1 VYTRWHRSNVAL
13 SQWIALSNLDNAF
26 GLIGYDAHLV
36 VLLVTFPIALLQ
48 LRRESN
54 GHTSSLLGAAFLC
67 PDRLPHPILAHCI
80 LVRHGAPN
88 HVTRDH
94 HSGVN
99 GDGQTYGTDCD
110 HLGPARAASRQSS
123 SVGGGCVG
131 VHCAIVTAVGHQ
143 CLAP

>member
-48 LRRESN
+48 GASKMATLQVYWALRS
-54 GHTSSLLGAAFLC
+54 C
-67 PDRLPHPILAHCI
+67 DRLPHPLLAHCI

-94 HSGVN
+94 HSAGVN

>member
-1 VYTRWHRSNVAL
+1 VYARSHRSNVAL
-13 SQWIALSNLDNAF
+13 SQWIALSNINLDNAS

-48 LRRESN
+48 GASQMAILQLKWALRS
-54 GHTSSLLGAAFLC
+54 C
-67 PDRLPHPILAHCI
+67 DRLPHPILAHCI

-99 GDGQTYGTDCD
+99 GDGQTCGTDRD
-110 HLGPARAASRQSS
+110 HLGPVRAASLQSS
-123 SVGGGCVG
+123 SVGGGCVF
-131 VHCAIVTAVGHQ
+131 VH
-143 CLAP
+143 